1 MLLGTLG
8 ASLLGTLL
16 TGRGVIAAS
25 QGHKAKML
33 GRVTMKAQLELVKEQ
48 LEQIRT
54 FNGAS
59 PFNISWDTKVLSK
72 QT

>member
-16 TGRGVIAAS
+16 TGRGVIATS

-54 FNGAS
+54 FNGTS
-59 PFNISWDTKVLSK
+59 SFNISWDTKVLSK

>member
-59 PFNISWDTKVLSK
+59 PFSISWDTKVLSK

>member
-16 TGRGVIAAS
+16 TGRGVIATS

-59 PFNISWDTKVLSK
+59 SFNISWDTNVLSK